1 MKQTR
6 LTLATLGFLV
16 AVLLATAI
24 TTGSATANSFNIDV
38 IKVGQGDVTVDPPGP
53 YSSGQV
59 VTLTA
64 KPDPGW
70 KLESW
75 SLLDESKWWNQD
87 WDYRVPL
94 TVDADGYARDDKPAE
109 VEMNFTALLA
119 SLGKAGTF
127 DPNSIRVIE
136 VDGDG
141 NTVDENVVFQFDKGT
156 GYIAD
161 SNAVG
166 NLIWIMAGTTG
177 ANESRTYHVYF
188 DLASK
193 GFVAPVFTPRV
204 VLEGTVS
211 DESQA
216 SFKIA
221 TDTGTY
227 FYHQKGAGFSSL
239 DDVDGNDWI
248 NYNTTAGAAG
258 TFRGIPN
265 LVHPNNGG
273 HFHPGARSAETLI
286 LNEGPIK
293 LTVYSIVRKNPS
305 RWEGTWSFYPEYA
318 TLNLT
323 IASYDYWFLYEGTP
337 GGKLDL
343 TQDYMELSDGTKYQA
358 DQSWSKD
365 LPGDEWVY
373 FVDPGLDRS
382 LFFANHQDDNKTDSY
397 APADGVMTKLGFG
410 RVGADQLISK
420 DVIPAKYTIGLMD
433 VTGRSA
439 AEKVILSAYKPLDVT
454 VGEAEKS
461 EGGAISQDN
470 PLEFTVVADHQITAT
485 FVPIE
490 YAIDVTI
497 DGGGSV
503 QKTPDQAKY
512 PENVVVAL
520 NAVAD
525 PGWIFVGWD
534 GDLSGTITPQ
544 NLTMTEDKAVTARF
558 KPAVVVTTNTT
569 SGQGQIVL
577 DPPGG
582 VYAQGTAVQLTA
594 VGSPGWRLEAWG
606 GDLAGQT
613 ANPLLLT
620 VSDDTLAT
628 ASFVEE
634 EYELNVSIDGQG
646 STVTTP
652 DKATYKYGDSVKLD
666 ATANTGFAFTGW
678 SGDIVSPDNPLL
690 FNITGTTNL
699 TATFAPLN
707 DYELNVTVVG
717 QGTVTKNPNQT
728 LYQTGQLVV
737 LTAAGAPGWRFTG
750 WSGDVTGTSSPAQ
763 ILITSD
769 KEVTATFVQE
779 GFPVDISIV
788 GDGAVTKT
796 PNKSVYGAGEQVTLQ
811 ATAEPGWRFS
821 GWGGDLTGM
830 ANPTTI
836 TVNDAT
842 EIVATF
848 LATGPFKI
856 TKTVQGQGVIKA
868 LPDKINYNVGETVRL
883 TAEPAPGWVFG
894 GWNSPDLTSNE
905 NPVNIVMDTNKTVK
919 AVFLQAGGLVSDN
932 FNSCELDSR
941 WTFINPLDDATA
953 TVDGT
958 KLTITVPGG
967 TDHNVWKDG
976 NFAPRI
982 MQAAANLDFQIVVKF
997 DSAVTLRSQMQGIL
1011 VEQNADNFVRVDLN
1025 TNGLETRAYAATFTD
1040 GQPKNQFTTSLGTD
1054 PGLPLYLRLT
1064 RLGNDWTVHTS
1075 TDGTTWQL
1083 AGTFAHELVV
1093 TEMGVFA
1100 GNVAGTAPAPEHTA
1114 VVDYFFNTAEQ
1125 SSPADQPL
1133 LSTSTL
1139 GQGQVR
1145 RSPDKSTYACGD
1157 EVMLTAVPG
1166 NGWSFDS
1173 WAGAVNGGAN
1183 PVSITIESPV
1193 AVTAIFENNGG
1204 AGYLLQ
1210 LPMIVRP

>member
-1 MKQTR
+1 M
-6 LTLATLGFLV
+6 
-16 AVLLATAI
+16 
-24 TTGSATANSFNIDV
+24 
-38 IKVGQGDVTVDPPGP
+38 
-53 YSSGQV
+53 
-59 VTLTA
+59 
-64 KPDPGW
+64 
-70 KLESW
+70 
-75 SLLDESKWWNQD
+75 
-87 WDYRVPL
+87 
-94 TVDADGYARDDKPAE
+94 
-109 VEMNFTALLA
+109 
-119 SLGKAGTF
+119 
-127 DPNSIRVIE
+127 
-136 VDGDG
+136 
-141 NTVDENVVFQFDKGT
+141 
-156 GYIAD
+156 
-161 SNAVG
+161 
-166 NLIWIMAGTTG
+166 
-177 ANESRTYHVYF
+177 
-188 DLASK
+188 
-193 GFVAPVFTPRV
+193 
-204 VLEGTVS
+204 LEGTVS
-211 DESQA
+211 DQQQA

-248 NYNTTAGAAG
+248 NYNTTAGSAG

-286 LNEGPIK
+286 LNDGPIK

-373 FVDPGLDRS
+373 FVDPGLERS

-410 RVGADQLISK
+410 RVGADQLLDK
-420 DVIPAKYTIGLMD
+420 DEIPAQFTIGLMD
-433 VTGRSA
+433 ITGRAA
-439 AEKVILSAYKPLDVT
+439 AEKAILNAYKPLTVT
-454 VGEAEKS
+454 LGEAEQS
-461 EGGAISQDN
+461 EAGTISQDN
-470 PLEFTVVADHQITAT
+470 PLLFTVVADHQITAK

-490 YAIDVTI
+490 FAIDVTI

-503 QKTPDQAKY
+503 QKTPDLANY
-512 PENVVVAL
+512 PENAVVEL

-525 PGWIFVGWD
+525 PGWIFTGWD
-534 GDLSGTITPQ
+534 GDLSGATTPQ
-544 NLTMTEDKAVTARF
+544 NVTMTEDKAVTARF
-558 KPAVVVTTNTT
+558 LPAVQVTTNVTA
-569 SGQGQIVL
+569 GQGQIQL

-582 VYAQGTAVQLTA
+582 TYPLGTAVELTA
-594 VGSPGWRLEAWG
+594 VGNPGWKLDQWG
-606 GDLAGQT
+606 GGLAGQT
-613 ANPLLLT
+613 DNPLILT
-620 VSDDTLAT
+620 VNADILAT

-634 EYELNVSIDGQG
+634 AYELNVAVVGEG
-646 STVTTP
+646 SAAITP
-652 DKATYKYGDSVKLD
+652 EKLTYKYNDAVKID
-666 ATANTGFAFTGW
+666 ATADTGFAFTGW

-699 TATFAPLN
+699 TATFSPLD

-717 QGTVTKNPNQT
+717 QGTVAKNPNQP
-728 LYQTGQLVV
+728 LYQTGQQVV
-737 LTAAGAPGWRFTG
+737 LTATGAPGWRFTG
-750 WSGDVTGTSSPAQ
+750 WSGDVTGATSPVQ

-779 GFPVDISIV
+779 GFPVDISTV
-788 GDGAVTKT
+788 GDGSVTKT

-830 ANPTTI
+830 TNPTTI
-836 TVNDAT
+836 TVNGET

-856 TKTVQGQGVIKA
+856 TKTVQGQGLIKT
-868 LPDKINYNVGETVRL
+868 LPDKISYNVGETVRL

-894 GWNSPDLTSNE
+894 GWNSPDLMSSE
-905 NPVNIVMDTNKTVK
+905 NPVNIVMNTNKAVK
-919 AVFLQAGGLVSDN
+919 AVFLQAGGLLSDN
-932 FNSCELDSR
+932 FNSCQLDSR

-953 TVDGT
+953 TVNGT
-958 KLTITVPGG
+958 QLTITVPGG

-976 NFAPRI
+976 NFAPRV

-997 DSAVTLRSQMQGIL
+997 DSAVTLRSQMQGVL

-1040 GQPKNQFTTSLGTD
+1040 GQPKNVFTTSLGAD

-1064 RLGNDWTVHTS
+1064 RLGNDWTVDTS
-1075 TDGTTWQL
+1075 DDGTTWQQ
-1083 AGTFAHELVV
+1083 AGAFTHELVV
-1093 TEMGVFA
+1093 TEMGIFA
-1100 GNVAGTAPAPEHTA
+1100 GNVAGTTPAPEHTA
-1114 VVDYFFNTAEQ
+1114 IVDYFYNTAEQ
-1125 SSPADQPL
+1125 LSPADQPL

-1157 EVMLTAVPG
+1157 EVTLTAVPG
-1166 NGWSFDS
+1166 NGWSFGS
-1173 WAGAVNGGAN
+1173 WAGAINGAAN
-1183 PVSITIESPV
+1183 PVPVTIDSPV
-1193 AVTAIFENNGG
+1193 AVTAIFENSGG
-1204 AGYLLQ
+1204 GLAFSLQ